1 MRIIEDVSNGMA
13 ELTGQYQNFSFLGKY
28 LPWLWIFLTWCAHH
42 VPRCAFDRSDTACR
56 VNVILIKIPF
66 GFLRLLGP
74 QLWSDVSRYEGIVA
88 SGVSPQEEVGVSFRR
103 GDSVTK
109 WPATIAQECTVSHR
123 QDVLARRSAY
133 WSITSNLHRHITAL
147 VSHVLARVRD

>member
-28 LPWLWIFLTWCAHH
+28 LPWLWVFLTWCARC
-42 VPRCAFDRSDTACR
+42 VRRCAFDRSYTACR

-74 QLWSDVSRYEGIVA
+74 QLWRDVSRYEGIVA
-88 SGVSPQEEVGVSFRR
+88 SGVSPQEEVGVSLRH
-103 GDSVTK
+103 GESVTK
-109 WPATIAQECTVSHR
+109 WLTMIAQECVVSYR
-123 QDVLARRSAY
+123 
-133 WSITSNLHRHITAL
+133 
-147 VSHVLARVRD
+147 